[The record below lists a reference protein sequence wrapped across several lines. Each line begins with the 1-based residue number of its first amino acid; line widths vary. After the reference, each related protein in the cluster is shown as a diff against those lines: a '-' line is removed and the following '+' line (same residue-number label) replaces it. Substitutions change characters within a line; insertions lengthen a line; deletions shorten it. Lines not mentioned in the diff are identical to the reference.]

1 MSALKPDL
9 AGAAWRKS
17 THSNNGGNC
26 IEVDDA
32 HPGRV
37 RDSKDPDGP
46 SLLFP
51 SEAWKSFVAAVRS
64 GEFGDV

>member
-1 MSALKPDL
+1 MQANQHES
-9 AGAAWRKS
+9 WRKS
-17 THSNNGGNC
+17 SHSNNDGGAC

-46 SLLFP
+46 RLNFSP
-51 SEAWKSFVAAVRS
+51 TAWKSFIDAIRTN
-64 GEFGDV
+64 EFDAR